1 MKLSKQQLKQI
12 IKEEL
17 GGVLNEMGP
26 EFPGE
31 ELPQGPGLETALQ
44 DVPPTDEESSRQ
56 RIIDELNTE
65 VEDLIASG
73 MDPLTAYGTVMQSPQ
88 NQGAIKS
95 SGWVEQ

>member
-1 MKLSKQQLKQI
+1 MKITKSKLKQI

-44 DVPPTDEESSRQ
+44 DVPPTDDEATRQ
-56 RIIDELNTE
+56 ASEIYQPRGWRIPNLNFNTLFYA
-65 VEDLIASG
+65 DDTICI
-73 MDPLTAYGTVMQSPQ
+73 TR
-88 NQGAIKS
+88 
-95 SGWVEQ
+95 